1 MSKSFFTIAFAML
14 AAVTLQAG
22 DRAFDAVLESR
33 EYPIKVVDSI
43 ATWTPKADVLKAV
56 TGEYFTFQIGVKA
69 YKALTDVK
77 VIFKPFKAAGAGGL
91 KTDAMTCFN
100 NGGINSSGEPFTKKV
115 DISEGKLQALWVG
128 ADLTGVRPGT
138 YKGKVIV
145 RSRQGRVKLPV
156 CIIVEDGTV
165 EEKGCST
172 GKNLNRMSWLDSTLG
187 QEATVTKGF
196 EPLERKGNV
205 IKLIGRELTIGDD
218 GFPAVFKSYF
228 NKSVE
233 TLNDKGVEVLS
244 APMAFKVTLADGS
257 ELVLKGSKPVF
268 TDGETEISW
277 TGENNSKQLTVSYKA
292 VVEFD
297 GWVNY
302 DVTVKSRKGI
312 DIKDISLEMPVS
324 PNNSVYTMG
333 LGLEGGF
340 RPKDGYLWKWDVT
353 KHQDMLWIGNVDGG
367 IRLMLKDENY
377 RKPLVNVYYEFGRL
391 VEPVSWSNGG
401 KGGVDIS
408 SRGEGATVKAF
419 SGERHMAKG
428 DELHFDFELL
438 LTPFKLVDRGVKYGD
453 RYFHGGKP
461 DEFDKLAQ
469 ARELEANVVNIHHAS
484 PHYPFINY
492 PYLDECVD
500 TLKMIVNDAHE
511 HGQRLKVYYTTRELT
526 KNIPEFW
533 AFNSLQGEVIFP
545 GPGNGCRTVINRN
558 GPSEWLKTNMKE
570 NYIPAW
576 YNNINNGP
584 FKGEVDLS
592 VITTPDS
599 RLNNFYIGGLDWM
612 LRNLEIDGVY
622 IDDSALDRVTV
633 RRARRLIDRYRP
645 AGRIDFHT
653 WNHFCE
659 SAGYANCIN
668 IYMDLL
674 PYIDLTWIGEGRDYN
689 RMPDHWLTEVAS
701 IPFGLPGQM
710 LQGGGNRWRG
720 MIYGITN
727 RAGWAGNYPNYIWS
741 FWDEYDIASKE
752 LLGYWDERCPVST
765 DNDMVKAS
773 LYKGD
778 DSVIIA
784 VACWGDSDVTC
795 DIGIDWAKLGLDPE
809 KVRIIQPA
817 VTDFQEEKANPS
829 LKGLKIPQGKG
840 FMFVIE

>member
-1 MSKSFFTIAFAML
+1 MNKSLSTIALALFA
-14 AAVTLQAG
+14 AFTLQAG
-22 DRAFDAVLESR
+22 NHAFDAVIESR
-33 EYPIKVVDSI
+33 ENPIKVVDSI
-43 ATWTPKADVLKAV
+43 ATWSPKAEVLNAT

-69 YKALTDVK
+69 YQTLTDVK
-77 VIFKPFKAAGAGGL
+77 VVFKPFKAAGVGGFG
-91 KTDAMTCFN
+91 KDMMTCFN
-100 NGGINSSGEPFTKKV
+100 CGGVNSAGDTFTKKV
-115 DISEGKLQALWVG
+115 DIAEGKLQPLWIGV
-128 ADLTGVRPGT
+128 DLTGVKPGT
-138 YKGKVIV
+138 YKGKVIIN
-145 RSRQGRVKLPV
+145 SSQGKVKLPV
-156 CIIVEDGTV
+156 TITVGDGKV

-172 GKNLNRMSWLDSTLG
+172 GKNLSRMSWLNTTLG

-196 EPLERKGNV
+196 DPLKREGNV
-205 IKLIGRELTIGDD
+205 IKLLGRDLIIGED
-218 GFPAVFKSYF
+218 GFPAGFKSYF

-233 TLNDKGVEVLS
+233 TFNDNGINVLS
-244 APMAFKVTLADGS
+244 APMSFEVTLADGS
-257 ELVLKGSKPVF
+257 ELELRSGSPVF
-268 TDGETEISW
+268 SDGETAISW
-277 TGENNSKQLTVSYKA
+277 TGANKSKRLTITYKA

-302 DVTVKSRKGI
+302 DVTVKARKGI
-312 DIKDISLEMPVS
+312 EVKDISLVMPVS
-324 PNNSVYTMG
+324 ANSSEYTMG
-333 LGLEGGF
+333 LGLEGGI
-340 RPKDGYLWKWDVT
+340 RPKDDYQWRWDVT

-377 RKPLVNVYYEFGRL
+377 KKPLVNVYYEFGRI

-401 KGGVDIS
+401 KGGVDICS
-408 SRGEGATVKAF
+408 SGDGASIKAF
-419 SGERHMAKG
+419 SGERRMAKG
-428 DELHFDFELL
+428 EELHFNFELL
-438 LTPFKLVDRGVKYGD
+438 LTPFKLVDRSVKYGD
-453 RYFHGGKP
+453 RYFHGGIP
-461 DEFDKLAQ
+461 DEFDKLVQ
-469 ARELEANVVNIHHAS
+469 ARELGANIVNIHHAA

-500 TLKMIVNDAHE
+500 TLKMVINDAHE

-533 AFNSLQGEVIFP
+533 AFNSLQGEVLFP
-545 GPGNGCRTVINRN
+545 GPGNECRTVINRN

-576 YNNINNGP
+576 YNEIHNGL
-584 FKGEVDLS
+584 FKGEIDLS

-612 LRNLEIDGVY
+612 LRNMEIDGVY

-633 RRARRLIDRYRP
+633 RRARRLIDQYRT
-645 AGRIDFHT
+645 AGRIDMHT

-659 SAGYANCIN
+659 PAGYANCIN

-689 RMPDHWLTEVAS
+689 RMPDHWLIEVSS

-720 MIYGITN
+720 MVYGMTN
-727 RAGWAGNYPNYIWS
+727 RAGWSGNRPDYIWT
-741 FWDEYDIASKE
+741 FWDNYDIASKE

-765 DNDMVKAS
+765 DSDMVKAS
-773 LYKGD
+773 LYKGEK
-778 DSVIIA
+778 SAIIA

-795 DIGIDWAKLGLDPE
+795 DINIDWTKLGLDPA
-809 KVRIIQPA
+809 KVKIYQPA
-817 VTDFQEEKANPS
+817 VTEFQEGKANPS
-829 LKGLKIPQGKG
+829 LEGIKIPQGKG